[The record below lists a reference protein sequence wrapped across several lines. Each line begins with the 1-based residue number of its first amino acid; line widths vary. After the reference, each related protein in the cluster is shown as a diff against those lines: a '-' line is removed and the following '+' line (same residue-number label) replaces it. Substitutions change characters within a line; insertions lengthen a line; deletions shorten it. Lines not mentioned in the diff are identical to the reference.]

1 MTKAAQEE
9 GHSASRPERALPC
22 PAEAAAWLSEF
33 GTPGPGQRRA
43 PPCHRA
49 GPGMTPVIQWEGP
62 GLGAYD
68 PAKDEQDNLLFD
80 RFVGTL

>member
-9 GHSASRPERALPC
+9 GHSASRPERALPF

-33 GTPGPGQRRA
+33 GTPGPGNGER
-43 PPCHRA
+43 HRA